1 MLKNLI
7 NKTLENK
14 ESDIPVWFL
23 RQAGRHIPEY
33 FEIKKKETNFINFCL
48 NEDLIIKSTKLP
60 FKYYDLDAAI
70 IFSDILMIPWAMDRD
85 VKFTKNF
92 GPSLKPM
99 IPNETKILQNVS
111 ISTKLKPLKNSIR
124 FLRKDLSKSIGLIG
138 FAGAPWTLASYMIEG
153 GGSKDFI
160 NTRKALWSSNRWFM
174 ELIETLIIYVVDTL
188 EMQAK
193 AGADILML
201 FDTWSHMIPSC
212 FFNDYAIKPTA
223 KIVDI
228 LRSRKINV
236 PIIGFPF
243 KAGASII
250 KYSFESKVDCIA
262 LDWSVDLRWAI
273 KNINKDIAIQGNLDP
288 ASLIPLNSHY
298 LRKKVLNILD
308 AMIEKRFI
316 FNVGHGLTPD
326 CKINNVKEVINIVRG
341 YNRKIS

>member
-85 VKFTKNF
+85 VKFTKNY

-288 ASLIPLNSHY
+288 ASLIPSHSDH
-298 LRKKVLNILD
+298 LRENVLTILD
-308 AMIEKRFI
+308 TMKDRRFI

-326 CKINNVKEVINIVRG
+326 CKIDNVKEVISIVRN
-341 YNRKIS
+341 YKRKF